1 MRPEDWPLEAGYSIE
16 LLAESE
22 RVGEAHV
29 VEFWIRE
36 GAMDRERALQR
47 VGEVLLVALDDGAAV
62 AGVSSVSVGSFPRL
76 GTDMWFQ
83 RGFVGERDRAS
94 NIGMQFAIT
103 GIDHLERSFDEGVDT
118 RGKGVVQELENEGLK
133 RYFNRGWEPPT
144 DMVFIGVNTRGDH
157 VRVHWFP
164 RAHVPATPPAAA

>member
-1 MRPEDWPLEAGYSIE
+1 MRPEDWPLEEGYSIE
-16 LLAESE
+16 LLIEST
-22 RVGEAHV
+22 RAAAADVI
-29 VEFWIRE
+29 EFWVRE
-36 GAMDRERALQR
+36 GAMDRRQAEKR
-47 VGEVLLVALDDGAAV
+47 VGEVLLVALGRDDDV
-62 AGVSSVSVGSFPRL
+62 VGVSSVYLDAFPRL

-94 NIGMQFAIT
+94 NIGMQFAII
-103 GIDHLERSFDEGVDT
+103 GIEHLERRFDEGADT
-118 RGKGVVQELENEGLK
+118 RGRGVVQVLENEGLK

-164 RAHVPATPPAAA
+164 NAHVPARAPGPP